1 MWAPHLVFDNPSRAE
16 PGIKKTHYAIPGLI
30 RAEVQWGTKTID
42 IGCVYAPAQPLQ
54 RVDFFNSL
62 RGKLDSTTHV
72 GGDWNCVPD
81 VTLDVD
87 SVNPL
92 AYANRGATLLG
103 DIVGNLAL
111 NDIRREQLGNAP
123 EYTRKGPNSNGTWTS
138 SRIDRWY
145 TPTRDIGIGTDYCR
159 HRASAGNP

>member
-1 MWAPHLVFDNPSRAE
+1 MR
-16 PGIKKTHYAIPGLI
+16 
-30 RAEVQWGTKTID
+30 
-42 IGCVYAPAQPLQ
+42 VYAPAQPLQ
-54 RVDFFNSL
+54 RVDFNSL
-62 RGKLDSTTHV
+62 RGKLDNTTHV

-92 AYANRGATLLG
+92 SYANRGATLLG

-111 NDIRREQLGNAP
+111 NDIRREQLGNAS
-123 EYTRKGPNSNGTWTS
+123 EYTRKGPNLNGTWTS

-145 TPTRDIGIGTDYCR
+145 TPRRDDLLYTVEVL
-159 HRASAGNP
+159 NTFTM